1 MARIRHIEIRNFRC
15 IQSLNWFPSPGI
27 NCLVGPGDSGKSSI
41 LDAIDLCLGARRN
54 VLLTDA
60 DFYSLNVEQPI
71 SITITI
77 GELDD
82 ALKSLEAYG
91 AYLRSFNAISGNI
104 DDEPEAGGETVLTV
118 NLSVGSDL
126 EPIWTLVSTRAEE
139 QGQSRFLTWG
149 DRARLSPNRI
159 GALAD
164 HNLAWRR
171 GSVLNRLSEER
182 ADTSAALAKA
192 ARDARAAF
200 GNAAD
205 AQLGETLRIVE
216 QTAAELG
223 IPVGRDL
230 KAMLDAHSVSFSGG
244 TIALHGANGVP
255 LRALGVGSTRLLL
268 AGLQR
273 KAAKEATVILID
285 ELEYGLEPHRI
296 VRLLGSLGEKET
308 QPPLQAFITT
318 HSPIALR
325 ELSGD
330 QLAVVR
336 SIEGV
341 HSVSPIGT
349 TNDVQGTIR
358 LHPEAFLAPSVLVC
372 EGASEVGFIRG
383 LDLNAVSIGHR
394 SINAAGVS
402 LVDARGISS
411 LYLRAMPFVGL
422 KYRVGVLRDDD
433 VQPSAADEAAFSAAG
448 GPVFKWRPGRSLEDE
463 IFFSLSDAGISGLLA
478 KAVLFHGEARID
490 AQIRTASANTL
501 DLIACR
507 GPVTGATRGAM
518 ARAAQGEANP
528 WFKTVSRME
537 EVGRD
542 IVGPDLRNAEPGFLA
557 ILTTAWQWMYGG

>member
-1 MARIRHIEIRNFRC
+1 
-15 IQSLNWFPSPGI
+15 
-27 NCLVGPGDSGKSSI
+27 
-41 LDAIDLCLGARRN
+41 LDAIDFCLGARRS
-54 VLLTDA
+54 VSLTDA
-60 DFYSLNVEQPI
+60 DFYSLNVEEPI

-82 ALKSLEAYG
+82 ALKSLETYG
-91 AYLRSFNAISGNI
+91 AYLRSFNEDTGVI
-104 DDEPEAGGETVLTV
+104 DDEPEASGETVLTV
-118 NLSVGSDL
+118 NMKAGSDL
-126 EPIWTLVSTRAEE
+126 EPIWTLVSKRAEN
-139 QGQSRFLTWG
+139 QGQSRFLSWG

-205 AQLGETLRIVE
+205 AQLGETLNIVK

-223 IPVGRDL
+223 IPVGGEL

-244 TIALHGANGVP
+244 TIALHGADGVP

-273 KAAKEATVILID
+273 TAAKEATVILID

-296 VRLLGSLGEKET
+296 VRLLGSLGAKEA
-308 QPPLQAFITT
+308 QPPLQGFITT
-318 HSPIALR
+318 HSPTALR
-325 ELSGD
+325 ELSGN
-330 QLAVVR
+330 QLAIVR
-336 SIEGV
+336 KRDGV
-341 HSVSPIGT
+341 HSVSLVGT
-349 TNDVQGTIR
+349 ANDVQGTIR

-383 LDLNAVSIGHR
+383 LDQQAVANGHT
-394 SINAAGVS
+394 SINAFGVC
-402 LVDARGISS
+402 LVDAKGVSK
-411 LYLRAMPFVGL
+411 LYQRATPFVGL
-422 KYRVGVLRDDD
+422 NYRVGILRDDD

-448 GPVFKWRPGRSLEDE
+448 GPVFRWRLGRSLEDE
-463 IFFSLSDAGISGLLA
+463 LFMSLSDAGAAGLLA
-478 KAVLFHGEARID
+478 KAVMFHGEARID
-490 AQIRTASANTL
+490 AQIRTASAATL
-501 DLIACR
+501 NLAACR
-507 GPVTGATRGAM
+507 GPATAATRAAM
-518 ARAAQGEANP
+518 AKAAQGEANP
-528 WFKTVSRME
+528 WFKTVGRME

-542 IVGPDLRNAEPGFLA
+542 VVGPDLPRAEAGFVA
-557 ILTTAWQWMYGG
+557 IVTSAWQWMYGG